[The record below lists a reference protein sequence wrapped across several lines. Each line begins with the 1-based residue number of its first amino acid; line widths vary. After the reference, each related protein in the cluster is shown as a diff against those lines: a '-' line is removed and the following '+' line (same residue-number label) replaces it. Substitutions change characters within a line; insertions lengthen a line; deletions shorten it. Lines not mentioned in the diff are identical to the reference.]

1 MLQSIHERIQ
11 SWVACIIIAVLI
23 LAFGLWGVERYTGN
37 SNAKRTVAKINGYE
51 ITQAEFNAT
60 YQRLK
65 RQQELQTTKQNFN
78 LTSDS
83 ENNLKQESLKQLI
96 NTYVLSQSAKQQG
109 YRVTPGQIN
118 YVLSTTPSF
127 LNDGKFS
134 IERFQQVLNALFYSE
149 GSFLSQLSSDMLI
162 NQIELGFVTSDFAL
176 PNEIKQAYQLV
187 NQTRNISYIQIPISR
202 FTSTISVND
211 AEVEQYY
218 QAHQQ
223 QFLTPEQ
230 VSIEYLELKLP
241 EIKNSLTFS
250 DSQLKDY
257 YENNK
262 NNYASA
268 KEWQIAQ
275 ILVRKPKPDNEAERK
290 ATESKLK
297 QIEEQLKAGKSFT
310 DVAKEYSDDTAT
322 KNQGGILPWV
332 TPEMLESDQTQVIT
346 TLKVGEVSK
355 PFNTQYGY
363 LIVKLLNEKPSR
375 IKPFEEVKTQIEN
388 SLISQKAQEAFAD
401 KSDKLANLSYAN
413 PESLADVAKELNLAI
428 KSTEPFSREGG
439 STDLTKNP
447 KIIAAAFS
455 SDVLENKNNS
465 NVITLDDETQIVL
478 RIKAHNTAIVK
489 SLTEVKND
497 IIKLLTIQKATKEA
511 ESIAKKIIAD
521 YQKGKNLKQ
530 LATEYKLNLQNSTN
544 VKSTDAQLDPKIL
557 EQAFKNQNIQSLK
570 LPNQDYVVIKVEKIT
585 DGDFSKIAVTEEN
598 SLQKQLTDEY
608 GEMDYDLYVAE
619 QIKNAKIKTEKNL
632 VQISE

>member
-11 SWVACIIIAVLI
+11 SWVAYIIIAVLI
-23 LAFGLWGVERYTGN
+23 LAFGLWGVERYTGHGN
-37 SNAKRTVAKINGYE
+37 NAKRTVAKINGYE
-51 ITQAEFNAT
+51 ITQEEFNAT

-65 RQQELQTTKQNFN
+65 RQEELQATKKNVN
-78 LTSDS
+78 VTPEL
-83 ENNLKQESLKQLI
+83 ENNLKQEALKQLI
-96 NTYVLSQSAKQQG
+96 NTTVLSQSAKHQG

-202 FTSTISVND
+202 FTSTIHVND
-211 AEVEQYY
+211 AEAEQYY

-241 EIKNSLTFS
+241 EVKNSLTFS

-262 NNYASA
+262 INYASA

-275 ILVRKPKPDNEAERK
+275 ILVRKPKSGSEAESK
-290 ATESKLK
+290 AAESKLK
-297 QIEEQLKAGKSFT
+297 HIEDQLKAGKSFA

-322 KNQGGILPWV
+322 KNQGGVLPWV
-332 TPEMLESDQTQVIT
+332 TPEMLESDQTQVISA
-346 TLKVGEVSK
+346 LKVGEVSK

-375 IKPFEEVKTQIEN
+375 TKPFEEVKTQIEN

-413 PESLADVAKELNLAI
+413 PASLTDVAKELNLVV
-428 KSTEPFSREGG
+428 KSTEPFSRDGG
-439 STDLTKNP
+439 ITDLTKNP

-478 RIKAHNTAIVK
+478 RVKAHNAAIVK
-489 SLTEVKND
+489 SLAEVKPD
-497 IIKLLTIQKATKEA
+497 IIKLLTIQKAANEA
-511 ESIAKKIIAD
+511 EIIAKKIIAD
-521 YQKGKNLKQ
+521 YQNGKNLKQ
-530 LATEYKLNLQNSTN
+530 LATEYKLNLQSSNN
-544 VKSTDAQLDPKIL
+544 VKSTDAQLDLKIL
-557 EQAFKNQNIQSLK
+557 EQAFKNQNIQTLK
-570 LPNQDYVVIKVEKIT
+570 LPNQDYVVIKVEKISN
-585 DGDFSKIAVTEEN
+585 GDFSKIAITEEN
-598 SLQKQLTDEY
+598 SLQKQLADEY
-608 GEMDYDLYVAE
+608 GEMDYDLYVAG
-619 QIKNAKIKTEKNL
+619 QIKKAKIKTEKNL
-632 VQISE
+632 LSD